1 MYTCSWHAGKLV
13 PNVVLAHSQ
22 ALKLTMKSTWA
33 NAVTAYGLW
42 MNQALCWETGV
53 FREGLRGGDIWD
65 DAKSWE
71 GTRHA
76 KSWEKNIPDGE
87 IAIAKIKVTEL
98 INGYFSTS
106 NLPSTLGP
114 QPKVTDVNLKKKKAQ
129 RESHNWSF
137 IWGKMRNAAW
147 ETAPQIALRNC
158 SKEAGGKVST
168 YEILVK
174 GNTCNQ
180 ERIFPVG
187 FHWAWEAF
195 LLTRNSPHCGELLCF
210 SR

>member
-1 MYTCSWHAGKLV
+1 MHELAETCSPVIKTSEKKCGHTIMYTCSWHAGKLV

-33 NAVTAYGLW
+33 NAITAYGLW

-114 QPKVTDVNLKKKKAQ
+114 QPKVTDVNLKKKK
-129 RESHNWSF
+129 HNVRVTTEVLF
-137 IWGKMRNAAW
+137 GEKW
-147 ETAPQIALRNC
+147 EMQPERQHLR
-158 SKEAGGKVST
+158 
-168 YEILVK
+168 
-174 GNTCNQ
+174 
-180 ERIFPVG
+180 
-187 FHWAWEAF
+187 
-195 LLTRNSPHCGELLCF
+195 
-210 SR
+210 

>member
-1 MYTCSWHAGKLV
+1 
-13 PNVVLAHSQ
+13 
-22 ALKLTMKSTWA
+22 
-33 NAVTAYGLW
+33 

-114 QPKVTDVNLKKKKAQ
+114 QPKVTDVNLKKKQSTTWESQLKFYLGKNEKCSLRDSTSDSSEKLLQ
-129 RESHNWSF
+129 RSRREGQYIWDFGEGEYMQSGANFSCRFPLGLGSF
-137 IWGKMRNAAW
+137 
-147 ETAPQIALRNC
+147 
-158 SKEAGGKVST
+158 ST
-168 YEILVK
+168 HKKQSSLW
-174 GNTCNQ
+174 
-180 ERIFPVG
+180 RIVVF
-187 FHWAWEAF
+187 F
-195 LLTRNSPHCGELLCF
+195 
-210 SR
+210 